1 MAALSISEN
10 DNKENISPFSSK
22 TLLSLLPKSSSST
35 KKPRPRKPLQDITNL
50 LLPQISSTLPPPNA
64 ANPVS
69 PQAMVYQPQWRKRR
83 AADGHQSN
91 CMKSRFKMAQWRFLA
106 LCLMLILY
114 SVSRSECRLLNAN
127 INGENQT
134 TSYRMLSLS
143 TSSGKVY
150 RFSTGIRD
158 DLSENEDLYES
169 KRLSPGGPDP
179 KHH

>member
-1 MAALSISEN
+1 MAMAALSISEN

-69 PQAMVYQPQWRKRR
+69 PKAMVYQPQWRKRR
-83 AADGHQSN
+83 AADGHHSN
-91 CMKSRFKMAQWRFLA
+91 CMK
-106 LCLMLILY
+106 
-114 SVSRSECRLLNAN
+114 SECRLLNAN

>member
-1 MAALSISEN
+1 MAMAALSISEN

-35 KKPRPRKPLQDITNL
+35 KKPRPRKPLQDVTNL

-91 CMKSRFKMAQWRFLA
+91 CMKSRF
-106 LCLMLILY
+106 
-114 SVSRSECRLLNAN
+114 VSECRLLNAN